1 MRTVRSAGGWRGY
14 VFCLAFLFL
23 ASAALFGED
32 ANPGDTPPLPYTT
45 SLYTWEDVG
54 ALFCLP
60 DPSSG
65 KLNADLLHDEAGTW
79 YTHYYSAYA
88 AAPVGGSAFHAPAVM
103 AAGRIGEMA
112 KDWWVS
118 AGYTADATGNKVSVL
133 LQNGASVLLDAG
145 NGLLA
150 PRRYGD
156 LAVVAADV
164 DAVVEDDDSF
174 HQEIVVLYDYIQ
186 DGVETLRVSV
196 VDHNLNILATMEVAD
211 PALQFRDGPG
221 AALAAADVDAD
232 GKREIV
238 VAYNALYQGYFSPAV
253 VACRYADGAL
263 LAGSPL
269 LYQSVS
275 FRACE
280 LSLAA
285 GDFNGDVLE
294 EVFVG
299 GLSYPYNDNT
309 AQTSGYVFG
318 ASFDLALTPTRR
330 NAMFLYVPTGA
341 PPYNPHLP
349 SDQVRVSVA
358 AGWFKAPATAEP
370 ATRRQLAAALVGPDL
385 DMSGMFL
392 AGTKIYTY
400 VYGFNL
406 DWTESMASWSSFNAS
421 TANFQAPLLDLK
433 LLPGNFLGSGNTTPN
448 MDLGFFFVQSDRSV
462 HFDACKVDSGNFSI
476 ANPYFRTGSL
486 GTLADAF
493 PALGVAKMD
502 ANGGSVIL
510 GPPVHLVLQD
520 VLTPDYTIEEPPKHM
535 DWLPEDPSDPNSAW
549 TLFNLSR
556 ATEFTCAYTKS
567 GETSQAHT
575 GKNTA
580 EGGAGLS
587 ATLGASFKEKF
598 NVLLFKAKLEGDL
611 QATIN
616 FSFQRAIDRMDS
628 TGQSYDYS
636 LEHSAENDDIL
647 QYRTRCI
654 DIWRYPIYGYTALNP
669 NSNQTAQGYY
679 DVNYPPRDTGTNIVS
694 GLGCSDFYQPVHQ
707 NANVLSYPDPADHPY
722 TNDLGSFTLPG
733 SSEPL
738 SVFLNDTNASFGVD
752 GSAKTLEVKY
762 TTTAGSET
770 TKSWTENLSGD
781 IDFKLSLMIKEL
793 YFNKQTFNFNASL
806 QADGSWSQLDTDAKE
821 ASSTKGLT
829 IEVPSFP
836 GMNSSMIY
844 KFTPYVY
851 FSKSGNSKVQ
861 HATTIPTSSAW
872 WTHQYAQKPDPG
884 LNLPNHF
891 KTLYNEHTGKWEEW
905 DVDESLYG
913 QRMRGLLLQTAEVCP
928 ATGQPMD
935 VNSEVTDGTRLT
947 VTARVYNFSLLAC
960 ATPFDVRF
968 ECVPV
973 DFGDNETGP
982 RVLIGTATVTS
993 MNPREMKEVSV
1004 TWDTTGL
1011 GPGVAGSSSAYRIWV
1026 TVDPD
1031 EKVTAIHPHGS
1042 KCDNKEGYWPWNGG
1056 VSILSA
1062 VPAARQVRAAGFAP
1076 KIRLGIRKADGALQ
1090 TGWGA
1095 TRLGT
1100 WNKLGVLVTAD
1111 TSDSRNL
1118 HVVFYDWLFFSR
1130 EPQQTLAY
1138 RILRGLSWDL
1148 REQLHVAHANID
1160 WRPTEPGLH
1169 FLRAKFANS
1178 SLPQPST
1185 ALLSVDTGANLFVW
1199 VPFPDAQENLARLDG
1214 TYDQVEAQKSRLV
1227 ELIGEPLVQ
1236 RLRQKLLATRETAQT
1251 RLLLG
1256 LPLVEAEF

>member
-1 MRTVRSAGGWRGY
+1 MRTVHSFGRRWRSGL
-14 VFCLAFLFL
+14 CLIALLL
-23 ASAALFGED
+23 ASAALFAEE

-45 SLYTWEDVG
+45 SIYTWEDVG
-54 ALFCLP
+54 ALYCLP
-60 DPSSG
+60 DPSSN
-65 KLNADLLHDEAGTW
+65 KLNACWMHDEAGSW
-79 YTHYYSAYA
+79 SIHDYSAYA
-88 AAPVGGSAFHAPAVM
+88 VAPVGGGAFHAPAAM

-112 KDWWVS
+112 RDWWVT
-118 AGYTADATGNKVSVL
+118 AHYTADAAGNKVSVQ

-145 NGLLA
+145 NGLQA

-156 LAVVAADV
+156 LAIVAADV
-164 DAVVEDDDSF
+164 DAVVDDDDSY
-174 HQEIVVLYDYIQ
+174 HQEVAILYDYIQ

-196 VDHNLNILATMEVAD
+196 VDRNLNVLATMEIAD

-232 GKREIV
+232 GKRELV
-238 VAYNALYQGYFSPAV
+238 VAYNVLNNGYSYPAV

-263 LAGSPL
+263 TAGSRL
-269 LYQSVS
+269 LHPIYSYGPS
-275 FRACE
+275 E

-285 GDFNGDVLE
+285 GDFNGDVME
-294 EVFVG
+294 DVFVG
-299 GLSYPYNDNT
+299 CLCYPYDDRT
-309 AQTSGYVFG
+309 GRTEGYILGF
-318 ASFDLALTPTRR
+318 SFDLALTPTSRYST
-330 NAMFLYVPTGA
+330 FLYMPYGA

-349 SDQVRVSVA
+349 CDQVRLSVA
-358 AGWFKAPATAEP
+358 AGWFKTPSTADPAS
-370 ATRRQLAAALVGPDL
+370 RRQLAAALLGADI

-392 AGTKIYTY
+392 DGTKLYLY
-400 VYGFNL
+400 VYGFNQ
-406 DWTESMASWSSFNAS
+406 DWTESAISLSSLTASA
-421 TANFQAPLLDLK
+421 AGFQAPLLDLK
-433 LLPGNFLGSGNTTPN
+433 LLPGNFLGRSNTTPD
-448 MDLGFFFVQSDRSV
+448 MDLGFFYVQSDRGV
-462 HFDACKVDSGNFSI
+462 HFDACKVDPNHFSI

-493 PALGVAKMD
+493 SALGVAKMD
-502 ANGGSVIL
+502 ANGESLIL

-535 DWLPEDPSDPNSAW
+535 DWLPEDPSDPNGAW
-549 TLFNLSR
+549 ALYNLSR

-567 GETSQAHT
+567 GEASQTHT
-575 GKNTA
+575 GKDTA

-611 QATIN
+611 QATVN
-616 FSFQRAIDRMDS
+616 FSFQRAIDRMNS
-628 TGQSYDYS
+628 EGQSYDYS

-647 QYRTRCI
+647 QYRTRCV
-654 DIWRYPIYGYTALNP
+654 DIWRYPLYGYTALNP
-669 NSNQTAQGYY
+669 NSNETAQGYY
-679 DVNYPPRDTGTNIVS
+679 DVNYPPRDAQTHIVS

-707 NANVLSYPDPADHPY
+707 NANVLSYPDPVNHPY

-733 SSEPL
+733 STEPL

-752 GSAKTLEVKY
+752 GSAKKLEVKY
-762 TTTAGSET
+762 TTTAGGET

-793 YFNKQTFNFNASL
+793 YFNKQTFNFNISL
-806 QADGSWSQLDTDAKE
+806 QADGSWSQLDTDEKE
-821 ASSTKGLT
+821 ASATKGLT

-836 GMNSSMIY
+836 GMNSSQIY
-844 KFTPYVY
+844 EFTPYVY

-905 DVDESLYG
+905 DVDESLLG
-913 QRMRGLLLQTAEVCP
+913 QRMRGLFLQTAEVCP
-928 ATGQPMD
+928 STGQPMD

-982 RVLIGTATVTS
+982 RVLIGTATVTA

-1004 TWDTTGL
+1004 TWDTTGF
-1011 GPGVAGSSSAYRIWV
+1011 GPGVAGTTSAYRIWV

-1031 EKVTAIHPHGS
+1031 QKVAAIHPLGS
-1042 KCDNKEGYWPWNGG
+1042 KCDNKQGYWPWNGG

-1062 VPAARQVRAAGFAP
+1062 VPAAREERSASFAP
-1076 KIRLGIRKADGALQ
+1076 KIRLGLRKADGTLLG
-1090 TGWGA
+1090 GWGTA
-1095 TRLGT
+1095 PLGT

-1111 TSDSRNL
+1111 TSDSRDL
-1118 HVVFYDWLFFSR
+1118 HVAFYDWLVFSR
-1130 EPQQTLAY
+1130 EPQKTLAY
-1138 RILRGLSWDL
+1138 RLLHGVSWDF
-1148 REQLHVAHANID
+1148 RDRVHAAHANID

-1169 FLRAKFANS
+1169 FLRARLANR

-1185 ALLSVDTGANLFVW
+1185 VFPSVDAGANLFVW
-1199 VPFPDAQENLARLDG
+1199 VPYPEAQENLARLDA
-1214 TYDQVEAQKSRLV
+1214 TYDQAEARKSDIV
-1227 ELIGEPLVQ
+1227 ASVGEPLFQ
-1236 RLRQKLLATRETAQT
+1236 QMRQKLLAARETAQT

-1256 LPLVEAEF
+1256 LPLADAEF